1 MKQAES
7 GNEIQINYVDKL
19 YKRTISTGPPDH
31 FIKYALHML
40 IILYS

>member
-19 YKRTISTGPPDH
+19 YKCKISTGPPDH
-31 FIKYALHML
+31 FIAHVNHPLLLSK
-40 IILYS
+40 